1 MGFSKRHPFPFFNA
15 MNQLKLDME
24 RFPRDMNRLQ
34 RDMNRFK
41 QDMK

>member
-1 MGFSKRHPFPFFNA
+1 MGFSKGLPLSSFNA

-24 RFPRDMNRLQ
+24 LFPRDMNRFQ
-34 RDMNRFK
+34 RDMKPFK